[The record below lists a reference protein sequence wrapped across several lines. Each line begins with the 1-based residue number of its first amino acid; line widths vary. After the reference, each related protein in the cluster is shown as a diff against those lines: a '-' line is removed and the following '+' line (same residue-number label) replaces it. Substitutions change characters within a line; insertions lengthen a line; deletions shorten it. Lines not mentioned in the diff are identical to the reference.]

1 MQYKHDNSLLQIDD
15 KGKSYINNLMYRNI
29 MTTLNYFTLAV
40 VLGHF
45 KIAARIAIELYKRTY
60 KFNYV
65 MYKSMTNDDL
75 YQKTINP
82 DIKVKG

>member
-1 MQYKHDNSLLQIDD
+1 
-15 KGKSYINNLMYRNI
+15 

-45 KIAARIAIELYKRTY
+45 KIATRIAIELYKRTY
-60 KFNYV
+60 RFNYV

-82 DIKVKG
+82 EIKVKGQDLNII